1 MIPLIP
7 DFVELWVWDR
17 CYAVALDRSVAI
29 ERSLATADRIRSP
42 PMQRKNANARFTLAV
57 Q

>member
-17 CYAVALDRSVAI
+17 CYAVALDGASPLNGPLQRLIASEVRPSTE
-29 ERSLATADRIRSP
+29 ER
-42 PMQRKNANARFTLAV
+42 
-57 Q
+57 